1 MNKDEKY
8 QNLERV
14 NSWINNVDT
23 KISYML
29 AFIGIIATI
38 IFTNDNIIK
47 TIKVYI
53 DNILNFTIK
62 DIKNL
67 ISLLL
72 LVLTGVMIIYISKSI
87 YYLLK
92 ASVATIKGGIKSQ
105 DDSILF
111 FGSIAKNQN
120 FEEFKKKIKNSDEKK
135 IEEDII
141 MQIYNNSI
149 ICNKKFENYNKAILD
164 IKKALVIFLIIIITM
179 FFSI

>member
-1 MNKDEKY
+1 MNKDEEY

-72 LVLTGVMIIYISKSI
+72 LVLTGGMIIYIYQKV
-87 YYLLK
+87 Y
-92 ASVATIKGGIKSQ
+92 
-105 DDSILF
+105 
-111 FGSIAKNQN
+111 
-120 FEEFKKKIKNSDEKK
+120 
-135 IEEDII
+135 
-141 MQIYNNSI
+141 I
-149 ICNKKFENYNKAILD
+149 ICLRQ
-164 IKKALVIFLIIIITM
+164 V
-179 FFSI
+179 

>member
-1 MNKDEKY
+1 MNKDEEY

-38 IFTNDNIIK
+38 IFTNDNVIK
-47 TIKVYI
+47 TIKVYM

-72 LVLTGVMIIYISKSI
+72 LVLTGAMIIYISKSI

-92 ASVATIKGGIKSQ
+92 ASIATIKSDIKSQ
-105 DDSILF
+105 DNSILF

-120 FEEFKKKIKNSDEKK
+120 FEEFKEKIKNSDEKK

-164 IKKALVIFLIIIITM
+164 IKKALVIFLVIIITM

>member
-1 MNKDEKY
+1 
-8 QNLERV
+8 
-14 NSWINNVDT
+14 
-23 KISYML
+23 
-29 AFIGIIATI
+29 
-38 IFTNDNIIK
+38 
-47 TIKVYI
+47 
-53 DNILNFTIK
+53 
-62 DIKNL
+62 
-67 ISLLL
+67 
-72 LVLTGVMIIYISKSI
+72 
-87 YYLLK
+87 LLK

>member
-38 IFTNDNIIK
+38 IFTNDNVIK

-53 DNILNFTIK
+53 DNVLNFTLK
-62 DIKNL
+62 DIANL
-67 ISLLL
+67 LSFLLL
-72 LVLTGVMIIYISKSI
+72 ILTGAMVLCISRSI
-87 YYLLK
+87 YHLLK
-92 ASVATIKGGIKSQ
+92 ASTATIKSNNKSQ
-105 DDSILF
+105 EDSLLF
-111 FGSIAKNQN
+111 FGSISKNQS
-120 FEEFKKKIKNSDEKK
+120 FEEFKEKVENSDEDK
-135 IEEDII
+135 IEDDIL
-141 MQIYNNSI
+141 MQIYNNSV

-164 IKKALVIFLIIIITM
+164 IKKALIILLIIAITV
-179 FFSI
+179 FFNI

>member
-1 MNKDEKY
+1 MNKDEEY

-72 LVLTGVMIIYISKSI
+72 LVLTGGMIIYISKSI
-87 YYLLK
+87 LDK
-92 ASVATIKGGIKSQ
+92 MKATIRVKS
-105 DDSILF
+105 
-111 FGSIAKNQN
+111 
-120 FEEFKKKIKNSDEKK
+120 K
-135 IEEDII
+135 IEIGTTFII
-141 MQIYNNSI
+141 HFYKSI
-149 ICNKKFENYNKAILD
+149 
-164 IKKALVIFLIIIITM
+164 V
-179 FFSI
+179 